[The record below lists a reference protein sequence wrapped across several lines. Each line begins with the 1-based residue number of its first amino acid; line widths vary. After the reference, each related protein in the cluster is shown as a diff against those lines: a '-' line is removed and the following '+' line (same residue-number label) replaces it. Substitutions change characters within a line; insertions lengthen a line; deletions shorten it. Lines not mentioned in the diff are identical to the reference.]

1 MDITYT
7 ILFKAL
13 TNLPHTDF
21 TLCKC
26 LLLPAQM
33 DNDTVLDI
41 IRFASVLE
49 SCNFSLFWDMIAHK
63 QDMVSHING
72 FFDSIRK
79 FVCHVVGITF
89 QSIEKAYL
97 VRLLGN
103 IDCMYILS
111 HILRETDVLFLLVAH
126 SLAAWVKK
134 YGWKDQGH
142 LIFIANQDENIKT
155 KNITEKIEFD
165 NLAHLMANCL

>member
-1 MDITYT
+1 MAVIEEYVEEQARDNTYDLEANLAVLKLYQFNPSRLNMEITYT

-63 QDMVSHING
+63 KDMVSHING

-97 VRLLGN
+97 VRLLGD
-103 IDCMYILS
+103 IDCMHYILS
-111 HILRETDVLFLLVAH
+111 LVRRETDVLFLFF
-126 SLAAWVKK
+126 S
-134 YGWKDQGH
+134 
-142 LIFIANQDENIKT
+142 T
-155 KNITEKIEFD
+155 
-165 NLAHLMANCL
+165 